1 MKCKVKKIRRQPGFD
16 PITFTFSDNSNYGQ
30 ERCIK
35 ANHCQQTFEYKKFVD
50 NAQQCFAFMPQ
61 ANFPADNLNFHLKVM
76 GSNPG
81 YLMKFS
87 LLYLNS
93 LKLLNKIS
101 TDLPEIPC
109 NHLKSATTPM
119 IPTLR
124 RTFLLQHIHTTSYKR
139 EVYDTD
145 SAQFSLV

>member
-1 MKCKVKKIRRQPGFD
+1 MYNLEVNKI
-16 PITFTFSDNSNYGQ
+16 TS
-30 ERCIK
+30 K
-35 ANHCQQTFEYKKFVD
+35 
-50 NAQQCFAFMPQ
+50 
-61 ANFPADNLNFHLKVM
+61 
-76 GSNPG
+76 
-81 YLMKFS
+81 
-87 LLYLNS
+87 
-93 LKLLNKIS
+93 LKLFKF
-101 TDLPEIPC
+101 TDLPEKPC